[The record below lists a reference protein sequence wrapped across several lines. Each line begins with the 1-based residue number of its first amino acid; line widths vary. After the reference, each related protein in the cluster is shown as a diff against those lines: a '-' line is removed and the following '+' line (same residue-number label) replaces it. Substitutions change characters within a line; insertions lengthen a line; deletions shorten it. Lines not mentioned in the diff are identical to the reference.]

1 MTNCKEALAYYTEK
15 MEKEKNMGTISTEE
29 IIDRMKSQI
38 CQLEA
43 ECSMAKQK
51 ADYLLQDKNVAV
63 SNAVKLSEENQRLAE
78 RLEKVESENRWLK
91 KIVKVAEAFT
101 GIDILED

>member
-1 MTNCKEALAYYTEK
+1 MTNCEEALEYYTD
-15 MEKEKNMGTISTEE
+15 KEKNMGTISTEE

-38 CQLEA
+38 CHLEA

-101 GIDILED
+101 GMDILED